1 MSNNSHESG
10 QKKKKSTGARLY
22 VPWGLGVQ
30 TKLVLPKWVSMVTYN
45 CVYTVFIIS
54 NKVVARPLCCQSK
67 AWITTHNKF
76 SSIGMNVLFSGG
88 VDEFSLSY
96 EAYGTIIPAF
106 VSALVPLKPRYPYPP
121 DPQVYEGT
129 YKFAQLAT
137 IEIDTYDQQLLLTAY
152 GTVTQKVFLSYQE
165 PLLLQVLYELC
176 VNYTLHNLYSPHCM
190 VLC

>member
-1 MSNNSHESG
+1 
-10 QKKKKSTGARLY
+10 
-22 VPWGLGVQ
+22 
-30 TKLVLPKWVSMVTYN
+30 
-45 CVYTVFIIS
+45 
-54 NKVVARPLCCQSK
+54 
-67 AWITTHNKF
+67 
-76 SSIGMNVLFSGG
+76 MNVLFSGG
-88 VDEFSLSY
+88 VDEFSLSN

-137 IEIDTYDQQLLLTAY
+137 IELDTYDQQLLLTAY

-176 VNYTLHNLYSPHCM
+176 VNCTLHNLYSRCYVNYPLIHSSCEKP
-190 VLC
+190 CGHSH